1 MRMLDEGLIFDDK
14 YLNILGDTYAM
25 TRGQGTGGGGATSPR
40 IRDLYSK
47 NFENSQNIFFF
58 LVSDHP

>member
-25 TRGQGTGGGGATSPR
+25 TRGQGTGV
-40 IRDLYSK
+40 YSK
-47 NFENSQNIFFF
+47 NFENSQNIFF
-58 LVSDHP
+58 S

>member
-25 TRGQGTGGGGATSPR
+25 TRGQGTGGSGGGGVRPPQELE
-40 IRDLYSK
+40 IYIVKISK
-47 NFENSQNIFFF
+47 IHKIYFF
-58 LVSDHP
+58 S